1 MIDYNQVVINHTMDD
16 LFVSVN
22 DIYEQYDEG
31 SLDYKEAEQIL
42 ARICKHFLALQPK
55 SLEHKIFFK
64 TASDCH
70 LWLEE
75 NEIYNPVTLT
85 IHLED

>member
-1 MIDYNQVVINHTMDD
+1 MNLYTIDSLH
-16 LFVSVN
+16 FSVN
-22 DIYEQYDEG
+22 DIHEQWDEGQIHYDEAEEI
-31 SLDYKEAEQIL
+31 LVNCCKEFIKQAE
-42 ARICKHFLALQPK
+42 QPK
-55 SLEHKIFFK
+55 SGQVLNHQIFFK

-85 IHLED
+85 IHLGE